1 MSTTRLL
8 TCEELI
14 EQLIERVPEDLKA
27 LATNAIKRHDEE
39 RTEQGKREG
48 DLYRRINELERKC
61 ADRETI
67 IKALVAQEHLTV
79 CRDEIKNRRMAAGA
93 ESE

>member
-1 MSTTRLL
+1 MPTGRFL

-14 EQLIERVPEDLKA
+14 EQLIERVPEDLKP

-39 RTEQGKREG
+39 RTERGKREG

-61 ADRETI
+61 ADREII
-67 IKALVAQEHLTV
+67 IKALVAQAHLAV
-79 CRDEIKNRRMAAGA
+79 CRDALENRRMSA
-93 ESE
+93 E